1 MIRFF
6 AQPKYSITTV
16 KLIGYELFIRERA
29 IVGEDWQLPAD
40 FSQFKPQQ
48 ITQLLAAT
56 LKTFP
61 QGLSCISVNL
71 DQEQFVDLN
80 YCRLL
85 QALQAQTPIRL
96 YVELTERQGNG
107 TASTTLQNLVH
118 AAQAYQQ
125 AGLAVCLDDV
135 GTGMNQYE
143 LVRAMAAYTVEY
155 KYALQNVRGQLPGD
169 EIHTQIK
176 FWREMALRQQ
186 KIFALEGFEYDT
198 DNSLIATFHPD
209 VVQGYY
215 FGQPHILPIAADF
228 S

>member
-16 KLIGYELFIRERA
+16 KLVGYELFIREQA
-29 IVGEDWQLPAD
+29 TVGEDWRLPAD

-48 ITQLLAAT
+48 IIHLLAET

-61 QGLSCISVNL
+61 QGLSCISFNL

-85 QALQAQTPIRL
+85 KTLQAQTPIRL
-96 YVELTERQGNG
+96 YVELTERQGKG
-107 TASTTLQNLVH
+107 TASTTLQELVH

-135 GTGMNQYE
+135 GTGTNQYE
-143 LVRAMAAYTVEY
+143 LVRTMAAYTVEY
-155 KYALQNVRGQLPGD
+155 KYALQNVRGRLPGD

-186 KIFALEGFEYDT
+186 KTFALEGFEYDT
-198 DNSLIATFHPD
+198 DNSLIAAFHPD
-209 VVQGYY
+209 IVQGYY

-228 S
+228 N